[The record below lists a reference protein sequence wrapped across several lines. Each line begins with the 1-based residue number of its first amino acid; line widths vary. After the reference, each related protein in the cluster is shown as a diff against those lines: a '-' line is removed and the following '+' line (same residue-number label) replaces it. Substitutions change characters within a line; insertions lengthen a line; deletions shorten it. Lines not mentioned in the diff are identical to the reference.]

1 MGESEKLAGIRDAQL
16 MFGTNSRH
24 VCSNKESP
32 ALVFVALLWSN
43 VEIPKGDYLY
53 THFLSSRTSFFFGG
67 KTMVVGNQTV
77 WTFPGQSTKDVRSW
91 SQQQV
96 VVVMNWDPAKS
107 DVHQKSSGPI

>member
-1 MGESEKLAGIRDAQL
+1 MRKLSLATIFEVSKWMGESEKLAGIRDAQL

-53 THFLSSRTSFFFGG
+53 THFLSSRTSFFWGGRPWWWETKQFGLFLASPLR
-67 KTMVVGNQTV
+67 M
-77 WTFPGQSTKDVRSW
+77 
-91 SQQQV
+91 
-96 VVVMNWDPAKS
+96 
-107 DVHQKSSGPI
+107 